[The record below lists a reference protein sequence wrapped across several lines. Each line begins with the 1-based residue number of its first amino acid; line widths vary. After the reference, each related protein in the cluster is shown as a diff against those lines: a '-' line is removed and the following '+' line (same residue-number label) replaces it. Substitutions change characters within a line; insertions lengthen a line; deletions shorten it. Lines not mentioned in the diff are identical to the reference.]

1 MRILLLGIR
10 QSPLSPII
18 MESGCELLEYANEF
32 DKSLLID
39 ERIDFVV
46 SYRYRHI
53 ICKDVVD
60 HMKDRIINLHISL
73 LPWNRG
79 SDPNL
84 WSFLED
90 TPKGVTIHHIDEQ
103 VDTGD
108 IIAQREVFFDSKV
121 NTMAK
126 TYQQLNQEIIDLFRQ
141 QWPTIMRGEA
151 RRQKQPIGGSFHRA
165 SDKKKYEGLF
175 IEKGWGT
182 PVRELTGKAL
192 PCLNRFGKPHEH

>member
-1 MRILLLGIR
+1 MRVLLLGIK

-18 MESGCELLEYANEF
+18 MESGCEVLECEDDF

-39 ERIDFVV
+39 ERIDFIV

-53 ICKDVVD
+53 ICKDVVGY
-60 HMKDRIINLHISL
+60 MKDRIINLHISL

-90 TPKGVTIHHIDEQ
+90 TPKGATIHHIDEQ

-108 IIAQREVFFDSKV
+108 IISQREVFFDSEV
-121 NTMAK
+121 NTLVT
-126 TYQQLNQEIIDLFRQ
+126 TYRQLNEEILELFRQ

-151 RRQKQPIGGSFHRA
+151 GRQKQPVGGSFHRA
-165 SDKKKYEGLF
+165 RDKKKYEHLF

-182 PVRELTGKAL
+182 PVRELIGKAL
-192 PCLNRFGKPHEH
+192 PAVNRFEKSHEH